1 MDSPRPR
8 PDPLALMVL
17 GLLVTAAGFA
27 GLWYSASLHPAQVR
41 SLECG
46 IVLPAG
52 VWRLQVTPTGGSA
65 RCKLRDFDSEN
76 PIAEF
81 TLTPTQLEELM
92 ARVAAE
98 YRHDRLDDSLG
109 WINLG
114 PSQGNPQSTF
124 YAWVEL
130 EKTNG
135 SLVSL
140 SATPETNRFVV
151 GLLPSSVWATQAP
164 AP

>member
-1 MDSPRPR
+1 MDSPPPR
-8 PDPLALMVL
+8 PHPLALLVL
-17 GLLVTAAGFA
+17 GLLVTAAAFA
-27 GLWYSASLHPAQVR
+27 GLWYSASLDPAQVR

-52 VWRLQVTPTGGSA
+52 LWRLQVTPTEGSA
-65 RCKLRDFDSEN
+65 RCKLRNFDSEN

-81 TLTPTQLEELM
+81 TLAPSELEELM

-98 YRHDRLDDSLG
+98 YRHDRLDNSLG
-109 WINLG
+109 WLNLG
-114 PSQGNPQSTF
+114 SSQGNPHSTF
-124 YAWVEL
+124 YAWVEV
-130 EKTNG
+130 EKIDG

-140 SATPETNRFVV
+140 SATPETNRFVA
-151 GLLPSSVWATQAP
+151 GLLPPSVWATQAP